1 MSKLIDEVIRPFLDK
16 EQLSEY
22 GEKYYWPTTKIP
34 YEKGTGYD
42 SADKARGTIDS
53 VKGKSKNYQSY
64 VINSMYKRA
73 KHHISQTAG
82 MKEAMEVFDN
92 WIVEQETKKIK
103 KVVGIYGGRFQPF
116 GPHHKKTFEWLEKQ
130 VDVAYITTSDIKELP
145 RHPMNFKEKVRHMT
159 KMGIPSNKIIKEK
172 SPYVGTNTLKKF
184 DKESTAV
191 IYIFGAKDAG
201 RLVGGTKKSGGKTYY
216 QDYKKNKNNLEP
228 AWKHGY
234 ILTAPHVTIKAGG
247 LEVSGTSMRQ
257 LLGHSKY
264 EGGGKRQKLFKK
276 MFGYFDKGVFTMMTN
291 KFRKL
296 YEAFDDFLM
305 NNDIKKIIKEG
316 STIPSAGGRQHVDDG
331 PRYWWGDRKSYEN
344 HTKRIAGKL
353 GWEVVNYIMDND
365 IKMWGDIDPK
375 TTDYPGFYDEDTYEG
390 EDIDPGGPT
399 GAVSYG
405 PTGMVGKKGGTQ
417 VFEVGSLARAFS
429 LWEKHIASIL
439 KSLGWEI
446 VDYMGAENILANTM
460 PEKDHPDDTSHTRK
474 TTGGKAVKEIVDI
487 TKEAKLL
494 VEGGAY
500 GHMAHPFDDNNL
512 TFGDLKKII
521 TDGLGGNLNRE
532 DNVSEKLDGQNLMI
546 SWRDGK
552 LIAAR
557 NKGHLKNAGETA
569 LDTNG
574 IISKFKG
581 RGDISDAFSFAM
593 KDLEK
598 AIGSLSDKQRDKI
611 FMQGKAFMNLEVMW
625 PKSSNVINYDK
636 AEIVFHGALEYDDI
650 GTVVGEVKGSG
661 RILEGMIRQVNQ
673 HIQKHYK
680 IGKPVFLEIPKN
692 QDFGTKKRG
701 FISRLIKLQKHFALK
716 DTDTLSMYHQSF
728 WEEFIFNAAKQ
739 FGYKIPIKVLKGLVK
754 RWAFFDK
761 KYGIRNMKKDIK
773 DEDFLDW
780 VLSTDK
786 QNHQK
791 MFKDNIKPF
800 EVLFFEVGAEIL
812 KNITGYM
819 AANPDSAVQK
829 IRKTLKKSISSVRAS
844 KDAKK
849 LNTLKQQLDKLNS
862 IGGIDAIVP
871 SEGIVFKYKG
881 NTYKFTGAF
890 APINQITGLI
900 TF

>member
-1 MSKLIDEVIRPFLDK
+1 MEKFIAKLIEPLLEKRTIKSESSKLKKL
-16 EQLSEY
+16 LS
-22 GEKYYWPTTKIP
+22 KLKIP
-34 YEKGTGYD
+34 KSFWDNQQKLIHYLQSNPVILTQFLKLVGESTVVNEAKG
-42 SADKARGTIDS
+42 
-53 VKGKSKNYQSY
+53 
-64 VINSMYKRA
+64 
-73 KHHISQTAG
+73 
-82 MKEAMEVFDN
+82 
-92 WIVEQETKKIK
+92 IK
-103 KVVGIYGGRFQPF
+103 KVVGVYGGRFQPF
-116 GPHHKKTFEWLEKQ
+116 GPHHLKTYQWLEKQ
-130 VDVAYITTSDIKELP
+130 VDDAYITTSDIKRP
-145 RHPMNFKEKVRHMT
+145 PKWPFNYKEKVRHMT

-172 SPYVGTNTLKKF
+172 TPYVASNTLKKF
-184 DKESTAV
+184 DKDSTAV

-201 RLVGGTKKSGGKTYY
+201 RLTSGKYF

-234 ILTAPHVTIKAGG
+234 VLTAPHVSVKVGG
-247 LEVSGTSMRQ
+247 KEVSGTVMRN
-257 LLGHSKY
+257 LLDPNTKPKPTS
-264 EGGGKRQKLFKK
+264 KLFKQA
-276 MFGYFDKGVFTMMTN
+276 FGYFDKGIFTMMVN
-291 KFRKL
+291 KF
-296 YEAFDDFLM
+296 
-305 NNDIKKIIKEG
+305 
-316 STIPSAGGRQHVDDG
+316 
-331 PRYWWGDRKSYEN
+331 
-344 HTKRIAGKL
+344 GKL
-353 GWEVVNYIMDND
+353 S
-365 IKMWGDIDPK
+365 
-375 TTDYPGFYDEDTYEG
+375 ED
-390 EDIDPGGPT
+390 
-399 GAVSYG
+399 
-405 PTGMVGKKGGTQ
+405 
-417 VFEVGSLARAFS
+417 
-429 LWEKHIASIL
+429 
-439 KSLGWEI
+439 KSLLDRI
-446 VDYMGAENILANTM
+446 DI
-460 PEKDHPDDTSHTRK
+460 S
-474 TTGGKAVKEIVDI
+474 KEINLI
-487 TKEAKLL
+487 

-500 GHMAHPFDDNNL
+500 GHMSHPFDDKNL
-512 TFGDLKKII
+512 TFKDLKNII
-521 TDGLGGNLNRE
+521 EMGLGGQLSRE

-546 SWRDGK
+546 SWRAGK

-557 NKGHLKNAGETA
+557 SKSQLKNAGKNA

-611 FMQGKAFMNLEVMW
+611 FMSGKAFMNLEVMW
-625 PKSSNVINYDK
+625 PKSANVINYDK
-636 AEIVFHGALEYDDI
+636 AEIVFHGALEYDDS

-661 RILEGMIRQVNQ
+661 RILQGMIQQVNQ

-680 IGKPVFLEIPKN
+680 IGKPVFLEVPKH

-701 FISRLIKLQKHFALK
+701 FVSRLNKLQKQYALK

-728 WEEFIFNAAKQ
+728 WEEFIFNASKQ
-739 FGYKIPIKVLKGLVK
+739 FSYKIPTKVLKGLVK

-773 DEDFLDW
+773 NEGFLDW
-780 VLSTDK
+780 ALSTDK
-786 QNHQK
+786 ENHAK
-791 MFKDNIKPF
+791 MVKENMKSF
-800 EVLFFEVGAEIL
+800 ETLFFEVGAEIL